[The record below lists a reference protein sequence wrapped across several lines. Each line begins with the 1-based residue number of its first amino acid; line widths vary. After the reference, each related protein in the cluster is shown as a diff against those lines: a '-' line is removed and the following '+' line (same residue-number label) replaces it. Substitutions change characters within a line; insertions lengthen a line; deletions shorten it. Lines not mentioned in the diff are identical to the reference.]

1 LRRSP
6 VEAVA
11 HDRQRVRSRAV
22 VDAFEDVRGRLCE
35 RGFVSEI
42 LFGLSLYSVSWPP
55 EGATLS
61 VEAAVESS
69 VVGAAGDAA
78 AARNGG
84 HDDDDGTK
92 QGESVRPHVA

>member
-1 LRRSP
+1 
-6 VEAVA
+6 
-11 HDRQRVRSRAV
+11 
-22 VDAFEDVRGRLCE
+22 
-35 RGFVSEI
+35 
-42 LFGLSLYSVSWPP
+42 LYSVSWPP
-55 EGATLS
+55 EGAELS